1 MQRIVTGIA
10 WAAVLLLFSAAA
22 EAKPLTLR
30 SADRIIDRA
39 FAAELAGD
47 YAGARAAVRQRV
59 QAAELAEEEPARA
72 RLKRWLIGQAE
83 RKQAFARHG
92 KTAQGYWHA
101 FSTLKAGAGA
111 RAEILWQ
118 RALRD
123 IPVLERD
130 FAALS
135 QVDLRFER
143 VVGLPRQSDMQQ
155 RLRAN
160 LTQQGITCLS
170 NAPRARYGVRINL
183 DATDGVELMYRW
195 KVTTEVSYLL
205 RDRHSE
211 QRVVGSFSR
220 RRSVVRETQTAARAF
235 SIRRAVDDLGRQLV
249 FQIRQDVLRDLA
261 QP

>member
-1 MQRIVTGIA
+1 MHRNVTGIA
-10 WAAVLLLFSAAA
+10 WAAMLLVFSASAG
-22 EAKPLTLR
+22 AKPLTLR

-47 YAGARAAVRQRV
+47 YAGARAAVRERM
-59 QAAELAEEEPARA
+59 QAAELGEEEPARA

-83 RKQAFARHG
+83 RKQAFARYG
-92 KTAQGYWHA
+92 KTAQGYAVA
-101 FSTLKAGAGA
+101 FSTLHHGPAG
-111 RAEILWQ
+111 RADILWQ

-123 IPVLERD
+123 IPVLERE
-130 FAALS
+130 FAALA

-155 RLRAN
+155 RLRASLGQRGIKC
-160 LTQQGITCLS
+160 LTS
-170 NAPRARYGVRINL
+170 APKARYGVRINV

-205 RDRHSE
+205 RDRHAE

-220 RRSVVRETQTAARAF
+220 RRSVTRETQAAARGF